1 MGKNMF
7 EVATRTKNMFEVAT
21 RTKMRF
27 PFKGMISVEDLW
39 DLSVQN
45 LDKVFKTLNSQR
57 KEAQEESLLNVKS
70 SEDEVLDTQI
80 AIVKYIV
87 GVKLEEQAARVKAAE
102 NKEKKQKIMALMA
115 KKDDEEMEN
124 MSREELQKLLD
135 ELE

>member
-1 MGKNMF
+1 MS
-7 EVATRTKNMFEVAT
+7 KNMFEVAT

-45 LDKVFKTLNSQR
+45 LDKVFKALNSQR

-80 AIVKYIV
+80 EIVKYIV
-87 GVKLEEQAARVKAAE
+87 NVKLEEQAARVKDAE

-115 KKDDEEMEN
+115 KKDDEAMEN
-124 MSREELQKLLD
+124 MSKEELQKLLD

>member
-1 MGKNMF
+1 MN
-7 EVATRTKNMFEVAT
+7 KNMFEVAT

-57 KEAQEESLLNVKS
+57 KEVQEESLLDTKS
-70 SEDEVLDTQI
+70 LEDERLETQI
-80 AIVKYIV
+80 EIVKYIV
-87 GVKLEEQAARVKAAE
+87 NVKLEEQVARAKAAE
-102 NKEKKQKIMALMA
+102 NREKKQKIMALMA
-115 KKDDEEMEN
+115 KKDDEAMEN

>member
-1 MGKNMF
+1 MS
-7 EVATRTKNMFEVAT
+7 KNMFEVAT

-57 KEAQEESLLNVKS
+57 KEAQEESLLNVRS

-80 AIVKYIV
+80 EIVKYIV
-87 GVKLEEQAARVKAAE
+87 GIKLEEQAVRVKAAE

-115 KKDDEEMEN
+115 KKDDEAMEN
-124 MSREELQKLLD
+124 MSKEELQKLLD

>member
-1 MGKNMF
+1 MS
-7 EVATRTKNMFEVAT
+7 KNMFEVAT

-45 LDKVFKTLNSQR
+45 LDKVFKVLNSQR

-87 GVKLEEQAARVKAAE
+87 GVKLEEQAARAKAAE
-102 NKEKKQKIMALMA
+102 NREKKQKIMALMA
-115 KKDDEEMEN
+115 KKDDEAMEN
-124 MSREELQKLLD
+124 MSKEELQKLLD

>member
-1 MGKNMF
+1 MS
-7 EVATRTKNMFEVAT
+7 KNMFEVAT

-57 KEAQEESLLNVKS
+57 KEVQEESLLDTKS
-70 SEDEVLDTQI
+70 SEDERLETQI
-80 AIVKYIV
+80 EIVKYIV
-87 GVKLEEQAARVKAAE
+87 NVKLEERAARVKAAE

-124 MSREELQKLLD
+124 MSKEELQKLLD

>member
-1 MGKNMF
+1 MS
-7 EVATRTKNMFEVAT
+7 KNMFEVAT

-45 LDKVFKTLNSQR
+45 LDKVFKALNSQR

-87 GVKLEEQAARVKAAE
+87 GVKLEEQAARAKAAE
-102 NKEKKQKIMALMA
+102 NREKKQKIMALMA

>member
-1 MGKNMF
+1 MSKNMF
-7 EVATRTKNMFEVAT
+7 EVATRE
-21 RTKMRF
+21 KMSF

-45 LDKVFKTLNSQR
+45 LDKVFKILNSQR